1 MEDNKTLASA
11 HKPIKVLDGIPML
24 IVCIVVVVM
33 LYVFGITGVFSSNLM
48 RYLMNIFLYIT
59 MGEMWNLLSGFTGM
73 TSLGNQAYIGLAG
86 FTLAVTIST
95 YHMSLW
101 VGLLVA
107 IVLCGLVAFLLS
119 FVLFRMRGMYFAI
132 ATWVIAEAICT
143 WFKSW
148 SFVKMGSGMPIR
160 TPFMIPEIYLMALTL
175 CVLAMVVVYVL
186 LRTKTGLGL
195 TAMRDDADASSS
207 VGVNIFKS
215 KLMVY
220 IIAAV
225 FTALA
230 GAVFF
235 VNKKIIYPDAGF
247 DINWTVSM
255 VFIVIIGGI
264 GTVSGPIV
272 GAIIYVLLSEIL
284 AKLPGWSNI
293 ILGAIAILVIIFLP
307 DGIMGTLQKK
317 CHFELF
323 SQKRFSATK
332 KEISAMAAAAPV
344 KQTGEGTQNARMNR
358 MALAGFICSFV
369 VPVLGIIFSAI
380 GLKQTDA
387 RGERGHG
394 FAKAGLIIGILSI
407 IVSIFLTSISSCV
420 LRQ

>member
-1 MEDNKTLASA
+1 MEDKKTLASA

-24 IVCIVVVVM
+24 IVCIIVVVA
-33 LYVFGITGVFSSNLM
+33 LYVLSITGVFSSNLM

-73 TSLGNQAYIGLAG
+73 TSLGNQTFIGLAG
-86 FTLAVTIST
+86 FSVAVMTST
-95 YHMSLW
+95 YHTSIW
-101 VGLLVA
+101 VGIAVGFGIA
-107 IVLCGLVAFLLS
+107 IIISLLLS

-132 ATWVIAEAICT
+132 ATWVVAEAICL

-148 SFVKMGSGMPIR
+148 QFVNMGGGMSVRARPYPS
-160 TPFMIPEIYLMALTL
+160 TPDIYLMALTL
-175 CVLAMVVVYVL
+175 CIIAMIVVYAL

-215 KLMVY
+215 KLLVY
-220 IIAAV
+220 VIAAA

-235 VNKKIIYPDAGF
+235 INKGTIYPDSGF
-247 DINWTVSM
+247 DISWTVSM
-255 VFIVIIGGI
+255 VFIVIIGGV
-264 GTVSGPIV
+264 GTVSGPVV

-317 CHFELF
+317 LHFELF
-323 SQKRFSATK
+323 SQKRFSEHK
-332 KEISAMAAAAPV
+332 KDIKA
-344 KQTGEGTQNARMNR
+344 KARMQ
-358 MALAGFICSFV
+358 A
-369 VPVLGIIFSAI
+369 
-380 GLKQTDA
+380 
-387 RGERGHG
+387 
-394 FAKAGLIIGILSI
+394 
-407 IVSIFLTSISSCV
+407 
-420 LRQ
+420 

>member
-24 IVCIVVVVM
+24 VVCIIVIVA
-33 LYVFGITGVFSSNLM
+33 LYVLGITGIFSSNLM

-73 TSLGNQAYIGLAG
+73 TSLGNQTYSGLAG
-86 FTLAVTIST
+86 FSVAVMTTTYGLSIWIGILVGLAVSVI
-95 YHMSLW
+95 M
-101 VGLLVA
+101 
-107 IVLCGLVAFLLS
+107 AFLLS

-132 ATWVIAEAICT
+132 ATWVISEAICT
-143 WFKSW
+143 WFLSW
-148 SFVKMGSGMPIR
+148 KYVNQGGGMSIKARPYPK
-160 TPFMIPEIYLMALTL
+160 TPEIYLMALTL
-175 CVLAMVVVYVL
+175 CVIAMIVVYVL

-195 TAMRDDADASSS
+195 TAMRDDADAASS

-215 KLMVY
+215 KLLVY
-220 IIAAV
+220 VIAAA
-225 FTALA
+225 FTGLA

-235 VNKKIIYPDAGF
+235 INKGTIYPNSGF
-247 DINWTVSM
+247 DISWTVSM

-317 CHFELF
+317 CNFELF
-323 SQKRFSATK
+323 SQKRFSEHK
-332 KEISAMAAAAPV
+332 KNIA
-344 KQTGEGTQNARMNR
+344 
-358 MALAGFICSFV
+358 
-369 VPVLGIIFSAI
+369 
-380 GLKQTDA
+380 
-387 RGERGHG
+387 
-394 FAKAGLIIGILSI
+394 AKA
-407 IVSIFLTSISSCV
+407 
-420 LRQ
+420 QMQ